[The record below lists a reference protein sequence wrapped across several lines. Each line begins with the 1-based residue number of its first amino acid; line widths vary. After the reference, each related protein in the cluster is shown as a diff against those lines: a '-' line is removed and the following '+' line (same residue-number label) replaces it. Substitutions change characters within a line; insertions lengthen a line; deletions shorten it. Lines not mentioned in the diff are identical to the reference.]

1 MNALEQFY
9 IDLDQSGW
17 DVRQEDDI
25 NKTLQKVNE
34 TLSNEGLMDL
44 QHLAEID
51 RQAFNF
57 SKSPEKQLSFR
68 AAGIRKMQD
77 GSEIPFEWPDIREFK
92 NKDFD
97 YLYKRFKSCTNI
109 YAKTEY
115 GLILF
120 YTKKKQE
127 NLFVVELLA
136 LLLELLKIYIEKAR
150 PKKDKDHY
158 ILYSR
163 TVLANALYIANN
175 RKSIHE
181 IENIYKSLIKY
192 TFEVHQ
198 SWDITHP
205 LYLRTIIDYTD
216 FATQYFNDFKRY
228 VKVYKFIEKNWKA
241 AKLLSNTNVWGAIHI
256 ADISMKLCRKL
267 GIEVKDW
274 LYFKAKQYEKL
285 SIESKEKQ
293 DLASISFIEKAMS
306 LYKNLKDEKNLIR
319 LQNEYQSFRSEF
331 RFGKVSQEVPQDET
345 QRLTEFIKKEIKEK
359 SEEEIVKTLML
370 TPMIRPLAEI
380 KKWNEESNK
389 ETLLQNIIPVSII
402 DKFGNTVAKYITEEE
417 MNKYTLL
424 RTYEF
429 HIQIAMQTISQFFVE
444 AFRSDKISAN
454 GIISLLNQTWMG
466 KEAIRRSNGINVTF
480 SYIKIVE
487 SGINSFFNELLKWK
501 ADSNYFPNFVSA
513 TDSLVLKA
521 EYLLREFC
529 VFLNIPTFKS
539 KDGNIIMERTLDDI
553 LRDERIKQ
561 GLTEDDHFFI
571 KFILTEKAG
580 YNLRNRIAHGLM
592 DDIEYDLQHPLF
604 AIIIILKLSN
614 YQFTQINNK

>member
-9 IDLDQSGW
+9 KDLDESGW
-17 DVRQEDDI
+17 DIINKNDI
-25 NKTLQKVNE
+25 NKSLQQVNDILFKE
-34 TLSNEGLMDL
+34 TLMDVRY
-44 QHLAEID
+44 LAEID
-51 RQAFNF
+51 RQAFHLN
-57 SKSPEKQLSFR
+57 KSPEKRLSSR
-68 AAGIRKMQD
+68 AGGIRKMQD

-92 NKDFD
+92 NEDFD
-97 YLYKRFKSCTNI
+97 YLYKRFKSCKNI

-115 GLILF
+115 GLVLF
-120 YTKKKQE
+120 YSKKKQD
-127 NLFVVELLA
+127 NTFVIELLTS
-136 LLLELLKIYIEKAR
+136 LFELLKIYIEKAR
-150 PKKDKDHY
+150 PKKDSNHY

-163 TVLANALYIANN
+163 VVLANALYIANN
-175 RKSIHE
+175 RKSIRK
-181 IENIYKSLIKY
+181 IENIYKSLIEY
-192 TFEVHQ
+192 TFDIHQ
-198 SWDITHP
+198 SWDIKHS
-205 LYLRTIIDYTD
+205 LYLRTIIDFTD
-216 FATQYFNDFKRY
+216 FAVKYFIDFEKY
-228 VKVYKFIEKNWKA
+228 IKVNKFIEKNWEA
-241 AKLLSNTNVWGAIHI
+241 ARFLSNTNVLGAIRV

-274 LYFKAKQYEKL
+274 LCFKAEQYEKL
-285 SIESKEKQ
+285 SIESREKQ
-293 DLASISFIEKAMS
+293 DLASISFIENAMS
-306 LYKNLKDEKNLIR
+306 IYKSLKDKNNLSR
-319 LQNEYQSFRSEF
+319 LQNKYQILRSEL
-331 RFGKVSQEVPQDET
+331 RFGEVSHEIPQDET
-345 QRLTEFIKKEIKEK
+345 QRITEFIKKEIREK
-359 SEEEIVKTLML
+359 SEEEIVKTIML

-380 KKWNEESNK
+380 KKWNVESNK

-417 MNKYTLL
+417 MNKYSLL
-424 RTYEF
+424 STYDF
-429 HIQIAMQTISQFFVE
+429 HIQIAMQTISQYFIE
-444 AFRSDKISAN
+444 AFRADKISAN
-454 GIISLLNQTWMG
+454 SIISLLSQTWMG
-466 KEAIRRSNGINVTF
+466 KEAVRRSNGSDISF

-561 GLTEDDHFFI
+561 ALTEDDHFFI

-592 DDIEYDLQHPLF
+592 DNIEYDLQHPLF

-614 YQFTQINNK
+614 YQFTQKNN

>member
-1 MNALEQFY
+1 MNTLEQFY

-17 DVRQEDDI
+17 DVKQEDDI
-25 NKTLQKVNE
+25 NQTIQKVSQ
-34 TLSNEGLMDL
+34 TLLSKGLTDF
-44 QHLAEID
+44 QHYAEID
-51 RQAFNF
+51 RQAFHFN
-57 SKSPEKQLSFR
+57 KSPEKRLSFR
-68 AAGIRKMQD
+68 AAGTRKMED
-77 GSEIPFEWPDIREFK
+77 GYEIPFEWPNIREFN

-97 YLYKRFKSCTNI
+97 YIFDRFKSCKNV

-115 GLILF
+115 GLVLF
-120 YTKKKQE
+120 YAKKKQD
-127 NLFVVELLA
+127 NTFVIELLTS
-136 LLLELLKIYIEKAR
+136 LFELLKIYIEKAR

-163 TVLANALYIANN
+163 IVLANALYIANN
-175 RKSIHE
+175 RKSIQK
-181 IENIYKSLIKY
+181 IENIYKSLINY

-198 SWDITHP
+198 SWDITHS
-205 LYLRTIIDYTD
+205 LYLRTIIDFTD
-216 FATQYFNDFKRY
+216 FAVKYFTDFEKYIKINR
-228 VKVYKFIEKNWKA
+228 FIEKNWEA
-241 AKLLSNTNVWGAIHI
+241 AKSLSNTNVWGAIYV

-267 GIEVKDW
+267 GVEIKDW
-274 LYFKAKQYEKL
+274 LYFKAEQYEKL

-306 LYKNLKDEKNLIR
+306 LYKALKDKNNLSK
-319 LQNEYQSFRSEF
+319 LQNKYQKLRSEL
-331 RFGKVSQEVPQDET
+331 RFGEVSHEIPQDET

-370 TPMIRPLAEI
+370 TPMIKPLVEI
-380 KKWNEESNK
+380 KKWNKKSNK
-389 ETLLQNIIPVSII
+389 KTLLQNIIPVSII

-417 MNKYTLL
+417 MNKYSLL

-429 HIQIAMQTISQFFVE
+429 HIQIAMQTISQYFIE
-444 AFRSDKISAN
+444 AFRADKISAN
-454 GIISLLNQTWMG
+454 SIISLLNQTWMG
-466 KEAIRRSNGINVTF
+466 KEAIRRSNGSDINF

-529 VFLNIPTFKS
+529 IFLDIPTFKS
-539 KDGNIIMERTLDDI
+539 KDGNIIMERNLDDI

-561 GLTEDDHFFI
+561 ALTEDDHFFI

-592 DDIEYDLQHPLF
+592 DNIEYDLQHPLF